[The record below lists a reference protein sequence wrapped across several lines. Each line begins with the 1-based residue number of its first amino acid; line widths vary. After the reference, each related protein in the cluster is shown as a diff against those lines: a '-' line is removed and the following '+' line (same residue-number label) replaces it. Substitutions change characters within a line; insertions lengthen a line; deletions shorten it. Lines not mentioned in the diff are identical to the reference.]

1 MNMKT
6 LSETWFTDGYI
17 DFELKKY
24 TLLAYLQEVNRCF
37 NETKLYP
44 QLSDVVFHY
53 NNLIS
58 FRNNKQFLQ
67 EHFPKKLSGVQLER
81 LQLIYQSMIE
91 DDELMETI
99 ESIIHYAIPK
109 MEYSIQT
116 ATEIYEAVEDQISIE
131 PVGIVPLDVTEGYL
145 LFQTEKQKETQ
156 AYYYRLGIFH
166 KHNERYRSL
175 KTQWIHA
182 WKKSLFTTYEQFKL
196 ELVKLRPQMPNP
208 AVYAISC
215 PLKFPMQETLLPVA
229 KRSFVRYLNHAA

>member
-1 MNMKT
+1 MKT

-58 FRNNKQFLQ
+58 FRKNKQYLQ
-67 EHFPKKLSGVQLER
+67 EHFPKKLTGVQLER

-91 DDELMETI
+91 DDDLMETL
-99 ESIIHYAIPK
+99 ESILQYAIPK
-109 MEYSIQT
+109 MQQSIHT
-116 ATEIYEAVEDQISIE
+116 ATEIYETVEDRISIE

-145 LFQTEKQKETQ
+145 LLQTEKQKETQ
-156 AYYYRLGIFH
+156 AYYYRLSIFH
-166 KHNERYRSL
+166 KYNERYRSL

-182 WKKSLFTTYEQFKL
+182 WKKSLFITYEQLKL

-208 AVYAISC
+208 AVYAINC

-229 KRSFVRYLNHAA
+229 KRCFVRYLNHDA